1 MRVTTAL
8 NRMLGLPGAW
18 VRDVAFGQ
26 EAVIVT
32 VVLRAKKPVC
42 SGCGARGLK
51 IKEHREKRWRAL
63 DLGGLRCV
71 IECRLRRLYCPGCG
85 DMYEGVPWARAGSRY
100 TRDFEDLTA
109 WLAQQM
115 SQTQVERLL
124 RIAWRTVGTILARVV
139 ADKLDRHRLDGLR
152 FIGVDE
158 VSYGAE
164 HKFLT
169 CVADHHA
176 GSIVWATEGRNADS
190 LQAFFAGL
198 TGEQKASIKAVSI
211 DMSAGYEKA
220 IRAEDGVPH
229 AQVVFDPFHVVQL
242 AGKAAD
248 QVRRDEYNRHGRSST
263 GEGKWIK
270 GTRYSLLK
278 DTAKQTARQLLKLA
292 EVVLTNK
299 RMYRAFL
306 LYGELRYLYKVP
318 KEQAPERLEA
328 WLAWASRSRLK
339 PFVKLARTIRKHKAG
354 VLAAIELNLSNGR
367 LEALNSKVRLIS
379 HRAYGF
385 HSADA
390 LIAMIYLCCTGIQIP
405 LPHR

>member
-100 TRDFEDLTA
+100 TRDFEDLTS

-248 QVRRDEYNRHGRSST
+248 QVRRDEYNCHGRSST

-390 LIAMIYLCCTGIQIP
+390 LIAMIYLCCAGIQIP

>member
-85 DMYEGVPWARAGSRY
+85 DVYEGVPWARAGSRY

-164 HKFLT
+164 RECRRNRVSVIERTGHAIHIHSSRSDFLFERG
-169 CVADHHA
+169 AERA
-176 GSIVWATEGRNADS
+176 PRA
-190 LQAFFAGL
+190 
-198 TGEQKASIKAVSI
+198 
-211 DMSAGYEKA
+211 SAGVPGTD
-220 IRAEDGVPH
+220 AEIGGGSP
-229 AQVVFDPFHVVQL
+229 
-242 AGKAAD
+242 
-248 QVRRDEYNRHGRSST
+248 
-263 GEGKWIK
+263 
-270 GTRYSLLK
+270 
-278 DTAKQTARQLLKLA
+278 
-292 EVVLTNK
+292 VL
-299 RMYRAFL
+299 
-306 LYGELRYLYKVP
+306 EP
-318 KEQAPERLEA
+318 
-328 WLAWASRSRLK
+328 
-339 PFVKLARTIRKHKAG
+339 
-354 VLAAIELNLSNGR
+354 
-367 LEALNSKVRLIS
+367 
-379 HRAYGF
+379 
-385 HSADA
+385 
-390 LIAMIYLCCTGIQIP
+390 
-405 LPHR
+405 